1 MSSPQ
6 PMSMLERIL
15 RLMAERK
22 ASDVYLSA
30 HAPAYVKINGQCIAM
45 NSQVLPPEAPLNLLA
60 EMVPPTRIEELKET
74 GELNMA
80 LPVEGVGNF
89 RVSAMR
95 QRGTYAVVV
104 RYISSDIPALATLNV
119 PPVLGDLVMEKRGL
133 ILMVGATGAGKSTTL
148 ASMLDLRNANATGHI
163 LTIEDPVEFIF
174 RNKKSVVNQREV
186 GSDTASLAVG
196 LKNALRQAPDVIMIG
211 EIRDRETMSAA
222 LAYAQSGHLCLSTL
236 HANNSYQALN
246 RILSFYPPEVRPA
259 MLGDLASSLKAIVS
273 QRLLRT
279 VNNTRMP
286 AVEILLNSR
295 LTAELIEQGI
305 KGFFFLGQRAAH
317 AAGAGVVLLSLIAA
331 VGVGDDL
338 GGPAAELFARCPVA
352 QPFPHMAHAPVQ
364 QRGQCGNAAA
374 HALGRG
380 ENLLIPALAALGP
393 VLAAAHFDAT
403 VADGALALAHA
414 GDDQRRAVGEQL
426 GDLGGH
432 RINLDLPG
440 APPQGVVVRRR
451 YAPAQDVH
459 EKALVERRP
468 HHAVLDAAL
477 LELVHDLL
485 GCKCQRG
492 KFLPGVG
499 VQHREAP
506 GAGEQTR
513 SDEVQHHGEGGRAVL
528 SAAPGDDPVV
538 VLGAVGAQALQGE
551 IDGLGHLQ
559 AGACFE
565 EREIAGG
572 HDPFLSRRALM
583 DWRTF
588 LGGWPM
594 WWPPQK
600 RQP

>member
-1 MSSPQ
+1 MSSPH

-295 LTAELIEQGI
+295 LTAELIEQGNFTEVREAMTNSLAEGSQTFEEDI
-305 KGFFFLGQRAAH
+305 ARLIL
-317 AAGAGVVLLSLIAA
+317 AGLVDRKEG
-331 VGVGDDL
+331 
-338 GGPAAELFARCPVA
+338 
-352 QPFPHMAHAPVQ
+352 
-364 QRGQCGNAAA
+364 
-374 HALGRG
+374 
-380 ENLLIPALAALGP
+380 
-393 VLAAAHFDAT
+393 
-403 VADGALALAHA
+403 LAHA
-414 GDDQRRAVGEQL
+414 DSPT
-426 GDLGGH
+426 
-432 RINLDLPG
+432 NLMWRLQNDFTVKSQ
-440 APPQGVVVRRR
+440 AI
-451 YAPAQDVH
+451 
-459 EKALVERRP
+459 
-468 HHAVLDAAL
+468 AAA
-477 LELVHDLL
+477 D
-485 GCKCQRG
+485 
-492 KFLPGVG
+492 
-499 VQHREAP
+499 
-506 GAGEQTR
+506 
-513 SDEVQHHGEGGRAVL
+513 
-528 SAAPGDDPVV
+528 APGDEPSFTEITLDVV
-538 VLGAVGAQALQGE
+538 H
-551 IDGLGHLQ
+551 D
-559 AGACFE
+559 
-565 EREIAGG
+565 ER
-572 HDPFLSRRALM
+572 RR
-583 DWRTF
+583 
-588 LGGWPM
+588 PS
-594 WWPPQK
+594 PPAPATAPAPAPAPAPAATAA
-600 RQP
+600 R